1 MAVNVVR
8 AGCCRCPHA
17 LVVSGP
23 DADVVLLALL
33 EALAAEGWSL
43 DALGRRVC
51 AACSTADEDRASGL
65 KAGAARAPAGAMRQD
80 HPEAAAAGEALDAV
94 LPATVDA

>member
-8 AGCCRCPHA
+8 AGCCRCPRA

-23 DADVVLLALL
+23 DAGVVLLALL

-43 DALGRRVC
+43 DAIGRRVC
-51 AACSTADEDRASGL
+51 AACSTPDEDRARGA
-65 KAGAARAPAGAMRQD
+65 KAGAAQAPAGAMAKDGQ
-80 HPEAAAAGEALDAV
+80 EAAAAGEALEAV